1 MSDNYGKFLC
11 YSADQQIAMINS
23 ADLRVYVNG
32 ADRQRAE
39 QCYRYS
45 ANQWKSNVSDD
56 QADLFPNSI
65 PFGCRV

>member
-1 MSDNYGKFLC
+1 
-11 YSADQQIAMINS
+11 MINS

-39 QCYRYS
+39 QYVLYSRYS

-65 PFGCRV
+65 PYGCRVQKKGLAHF